1 MKSFQND
8 PNFAALLKIYAKIE
22 PILLAVSLLGFVAI
36 MQIWPIPEQVF
47 IISTSALA
55 FFYILKGLAA
65 VTPSKDIFERFAG
78 TLIFFSLALGML
90 AFEFHVLSWPGW
102 IDMAL
107 FSMLGIMFCFMI
119 LVFKKKAITAYL
131 GIYELCSLVL
141 VMVYLGK
148 VFYFQIGI

>member
-8 PNFAALLKIYAKIE
+8 PNFAALLRIYAKIE
-22 PILLAVSLLGFVAI
+22 PLLLAISILGFVGI
-36 MQIWPIPEQVF
+36 MQTWPIAKQGF

-65 VTPSKDIFERFAG
+65 VIPSKDIFERFAG
-78 TLIFFSLALGML
+78 ILVFFSLALGML

-102 IDMAL
+102 IDLAL
-107 FSMLGIMFCFMI
+107 IAMMDIMLCFLI
-119 LVFKKKAITAYL
+119 LVFKKKSITAYL

-148 VFYFQIGI
+148 VFYFQMGI